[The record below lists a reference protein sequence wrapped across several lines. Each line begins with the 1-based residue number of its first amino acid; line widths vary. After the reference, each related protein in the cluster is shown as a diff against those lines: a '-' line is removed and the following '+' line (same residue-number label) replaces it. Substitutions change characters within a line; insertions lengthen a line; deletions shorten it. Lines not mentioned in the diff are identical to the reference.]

1 MKTFIVYDQWGDER
15 GYVQARNHN
24 DAEKKAH
31 YLYGPKASVVYTEI

>member
-1 MKTFIVYDQWGDER
+1 MKTFIVYDQWGEER

-31 YLYGPKASVVYTEI
+31 YLYGPKASVAYTEI